1 MPTPPN
7 KLFAAAV
14 RGTVAWVEAIGA
26 HPIAFACLLTVATVL
41 TLMNIGMPDG
51 WDRWLNLAL
60 LASGCGF
67 LATLALELDLRR
79 SFPVARIRRFFSL
92 ALLGTTIGVFWP
104 LPLDSETFAY
114 QALIWGGSLAALL
127 VAVPFRLPYEMTRP
141 ASDLLAWYTGQR
153 VVVGVALSLALAT
166 LLGAGFTGAFLAVEE
181 LLAVDVASEVYAQV
195 WIVALALI
203 WPMSVMVETNQA
215 LPENTKLRPPVPEKP
230 ARWLSILVGWALI
243 PLSVVYMVILYLYLA
258 RLVMIGEM
266 PSGMIAPISAVYL
279 AFGAVTHLAALP
291 LAHAGRP
298 VSSWY
303 RRLFPFTMLLPIA
316 ALIWALSVRID
327 AYGVTE
333 PRFLLGVIAA
343 WLILLALIWMPN
355 QLVAPSRLAGILGA
369 LVLVVGGGPWGASAV
384 SLNSQRIQL
393 LDLLRAHDMVV
404 EVELSEEEITEPGVT
419 MRRTAQPAPED
430 APPPPDVQARMIDI
444 LEFFDSRGYSD
455 YLADLFPDEAEGARA
470 YDRVAALH
478 LDPDLAAAGQRT
490 LALIA
495 EPARVGLAAGG
506 FDMVL
511 PVSLWPPVTDTMDL
525 GDGRKVRVTG
535 QTLALVEE
543 TAEAGET
550 TLVALDLAPLVAT
563 ILESQTDD
571 TPFAVKT
578 LPMAPDRLEATA
590 EADGWRM
597 RLLADRLT
605 VVEQD
610 EARSLTLVEGNL
622 LLDIP
627 E

>member
-26 HPIAFACLLTVATVL
+26 HPIAFACLLTMATVL
-41 TLMNIGMPDG
+41 TLINVGMPDG

-67 LATLALELDLRR
+67 LATLALELDIRR
-79 SFPVARIRRFFSL
+79 SFPVARIRRFFAL

-104 LPLDSETFAY
+104 VPLDSETFVY
-114 QALIWGGSLAALL
+114 QGLIWGGSLVALL
-127 VAVPFRLPYEMTRP
+127 VAVAFRLPFEMSRP
-141 ASDLLAWYTGQR
+141 ESDLLAWYTGQR
-153 VVVGVALSLALAT
+153 FMVGAGLSLALAT

-195 WIVALALI
+195 WILALALI
-203 WPMSVMVETNQA
+203 WPMSVMVEANQA

-230 ARWLSILVGWALI
+230 PRWLSILVGWALI

-258 RLVMIGEM
+258 RLAMIGEM
-266 PSGMIAPISAVYL
+266 PSGMIAPISAAYL

-291 LAHAGRP
+291 LAYADRP
-298 VSSWY
+298 VSRWF

-316 ALIWALSVRID
+316 ALAWALSVRID

-333 PRFLLGVIAA
+333 PRFLLGVIAG
-343 WLILLALIWMPN
+343 WLLLLALVWMPN
-355 QLVAPSRLAGILGA
+355 QLVSPSRLAGILGA
-369 LVLVVGGGPWGASAV
+369 LVLIVGGGPWGASAV

-393 LDLLRAHDMVV
+393 LELLRAHDMVV
-404 EVELSEEEITEPGVT
+404 EVELTEDEITEPGVT

-430 APPPPDVQARMIDI
+430 APPPAEVQARMIDI

-455 YLADLFPDEAEGARA
+455 YLADLFPDEAEDARA
-470 YDRVAALH
+470 YDRIAVLK
-478 LDPDLAAAGQRT
+478 LDPSMASVGQRT

-495 EPARVGLAAGG
+495 DPPRFGVPAGG
-506 FDMVL
+506 YDIVL
-511 PVSLWPPVTDTMDL
+511 PINLWPPATDTLDL
-525 GDGRKVRVTG
+525 GGGRMVRLTG
-535 QTLALVEE
+535 QTLALVED

-550 TLVALDLAPLVAT
+550 TLIALDLAPMVTA
-563 ILESQTDD
+563 ILEAQED
-571 TPFAVKT
+571 PFVQQT
-578 LPMAPDRLEATA
+578 LPMAPDRLEVTA
-590 EADGWRM
+590 EAGAWRA

-605 VVEQD
+605 VVETD
-610 EARSLTLVEGNL
+610 EARGLTLLDGNL
-622 LLDIP
+622 LLDMP
-627 E
+627 D